1 MNRKITNLIALCV
14 LVSYGATAQIN
25 TPAPSPAGSVSST
38 VGLTDITIDYS
49 RPKKKGRMIFGT
61 GDQYLEQY
69 GNIWR
74 TGANTGSK
82 LTLSTD
88 VKIGGQDVKAG
99 EYLIFTKPGASEW
112 RFMLY
117 SDISL
122 GGNVAGYDVAN
133 EVINVAVKPM
143 TLSTPVETLTFN
155 ISDISEDN
163 TTANIH
169 FAWDNASFKVP
180 VTVDYDAI
188 VMAEIEAKTQVN
200 PQNYIAAA
208 NYYFNSG
215 KDMKKALEWMN
226 KYLAIGENASQ
237 FWNVH
242 TKAQI
247 QAKMGMKKEAMA
259 TANDSLTKAKA
270 SERGDFGYIK
280 RNEDLIAS
288 LKKK

>member
-1 MNRKITNLIALCV
+1 MNRKITNLIALFV
-14 LVSYGATAQIN
+14 LVSFGATAQIN

-99 EYLIFTKPGASEW
+99 EYLIFTKPGADEW

-117 SDISL
+117 SDLSI
-122 GGNVAGYDVAN
+122 GGNVAAYDTEK
-133 EVINVAVKPM
+133 EVLNVAVKPM
-143 TLSTPVETLTFN
+143 KLGTPVETLTFN

-169 FAWDNASFKVP
+169 FAWDNTSIKVP
-180 VTVDYDAI
+180 VTVDFDAI
-188 VMAEIEAKTQVN
+188 VIADIAAKTQVN
-200 PQNYIAAA
+200 PQNYVAAA
-208 NYYFNSG
+208 NYYFNNG
-215 KDMKKALEWMN
+215 KDLKQALDWMN
-226 KYLAIGENASQ
+226 KYLAVEGNASQ

-247 QAKMGMKKEAMA
+247 QAKLGMKKEALA
-259 TANDSLTKAKA
+259 TANDSLAKAKA

-288 LKKK
+288 LNKK

>member
-14 LVSYGATAQIN
+14 LVSFGANAQIN
-25 TPAPSPAGSVSST
+25 TPQPSPAGSVSST
-38 VGLTDITIDYS
+38 VGLTDISIDYF
-49 RPKKKGRMIFGT
+49 RPKKKGRMVFGS

-74 TGANTGSK
+74 TGANSGSK

-117 SDISL
+117 SDLSI
-122 GGNVAGYDVAN
+122 GGNTASYDASN

-143 TLSTPVETLTFN
+143 TISTPVETLTFN

-188 VMAEIEAKTQVN
+188 VMADITAKTQVN

-208 NYYFNSG
+208 NYYFNTG
-215 KDMKKALEWMN
+215 KDLDKALEWMN
-226 KYLAIGENASQ
+226 MYLAVGNNSEQ

-242 TKAQI
+242 TKARI
-247 QAKMGMKKEAMA
+247 LAKMGKKKDAIA
-259 TANDSLTKAKA
+259 TAKDSLAKAKA
-270 SERGDFGYIK
+270 SDRGDFGYIK
-280 RNEDLIAS
+280 RNEDLLAT
-288 LKKK
+288 LK